1 MKQLFEATL
10 VALGTALFVVGIFGL
25 WILHAFVVNL
35 PRHGATD
42 FVSREALARALE
54 EE

>member
-25 WILHAFVVNL
+25 WAMSH
-35 PRHGATD
+35 
-42 FVSREALARALE
+42 
-54 EE
+54 